1 MSFTGS
7 YTEVHRKARKRCC
20 YHFSVCLCSS
30 GTGFVFMIKAGPAY
44 EQAGARSADS
54 SFLKLGGGMLLL
66 ENGVCLIKISP
77 TCRELL
83 MYILDLME
91 CCW

>member
-7 YTEVHRKARKRCC
+7 YTEVHCKARKRCC
-20 YHFSVCLCSS
+20 YHSSVCLCSS

-54 SFLKLGGGMLLL
+54 SFLKLGGGGDASFRKRSLF
-66 ENGVCLIKISP
+66 N
-77 TCRELL
+77 
-83 MYILDLME
+83 
-91 CCW
+91 